1 MAALAE
7 ESRRDISKHFSHCFK
22 YRGLKNFTVLMSK
35 ILLNSAGVDLC
46 ICPCFELLL
55 VWKRSS
61 KTREKLR

>member
-7 ESRRDISKHFSHCFK
+7 ESRRYFQAFSHCFK